1 MSKDKEQAIK
11 RVKRKA
17 ANLKKDFK
25 NGNESAVKFLISNN
39 LKYKGMSIQNCL
51 KKSPPHTDFLHA
63 VVRERG
69 FDSYHDMCNSDDNC
83 FVYDYL
89 IYFYE
94 YNESYQPNA
103 RCSIGNDNTKQGREY
118 VGIQDIISIYKGQDR
133 HSSMITFRNGRYV
146 CAKGS
151 PSYMIHYLCN
161 KKIPKQ
167 ELEPFDNKKCYIFRI
182 DSRLFN
188 PANIPLDVYD
198 SYKIDSKADLE
209 SENDFKDRV
218 YDQFK
223 KYGYMW
229 VRT

>member
-1 MSKDKEQAIK
+1 MTKDKEQAIK

-17 ANLKKDFK
+17 TILKKDFK
-25 NGNESAVKFLISNN
+25 KGKESAVKFLISNN
-39 LKYKGMSIQNCL
+39 QKYKDLSIENCL
-51 KKSPPHTDFLHA
+51 KLSPPHTDFLNA

-69 FDSYHDMCNSDDNC
+69 FNSYNDMSNLGDEF

-89 IYFYE
+89 IDFYE
-94 YNESYQPNA
+94 YNESDLCNM
-103 RCSIGNDNTKQGREY
+103 KQGSEY
-118 VGIQDIISIYKGQDR
+118 VGIQDIISIYQGKDR

-151 PSYMIHYLCN
+151 SSYMIHYLCN
-161 KKIPKQ
+161 KKIPKE
-167 ELEPFDNKKCYIFRI
+167 ELEPFYSTKMSVFVI

-188 PANIPLDVYD
+188 PTNSPLDVYD
-198 SYKIDSKADLE
+198 SYKIDSKADSE
-209 SENDFKDRV
+209 SESDFKERV
-218 YDQFK
+218 YEQFK